1 MQVVTWL
8 PNYANHFRLGF
19 HPFDALQMFQL
30 FTYFI
35 IDAPYEDGSDDPKDY
50 KFVKWI
56 TKDKVSYDILLP
68 INQQLLRKYI

>member
-1 MQVVTWL
+1 
-8 PNYANHFRLGF
+8 
-19 HPFDALQMFQL
+19 MFQL
-30 FTYFI
+30 FTYFM

-68 INQQLLRKYI
+68 INQQLLRKYIWLYHQSDYVPWPFTNVKIPYLSI